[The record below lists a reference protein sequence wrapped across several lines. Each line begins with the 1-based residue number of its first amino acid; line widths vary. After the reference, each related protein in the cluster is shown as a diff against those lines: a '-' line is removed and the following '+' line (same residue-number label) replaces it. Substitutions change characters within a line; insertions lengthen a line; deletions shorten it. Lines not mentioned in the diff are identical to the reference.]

1 MPDTLDKQPS
11 EDRLYDMDFGPRLS
25 VGETLSGAPV
35 PTMSEETVDQ
45 TDGSLTVTTDLTIG
59 VPTVSGEIA
68 QVRIS
73 GGLDGVLYKVTFRDA
88 GTTSANLIE
97 AEGFLMV
104 QNI

>member
-1 MPDTLDKQPS
+1 MADTLDKQPS

-25 VGETLSGAPV
+25 EGETLTGA

-45 TDGSLTVTTDLTIG
+45 SDGSLTTSTDLTIG
-59 VPTVSGEIA
+59 TPTVSGEIA

-73 GGLDGVLYKVTFRDA
+73 AGLDGTLYKITFRDA
-88 GTTSANLIE
+88 GTSNANLVE